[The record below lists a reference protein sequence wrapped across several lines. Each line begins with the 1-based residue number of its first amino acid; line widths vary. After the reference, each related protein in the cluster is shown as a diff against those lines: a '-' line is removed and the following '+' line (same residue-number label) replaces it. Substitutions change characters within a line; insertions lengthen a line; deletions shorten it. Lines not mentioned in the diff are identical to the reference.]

1 MVLTRYSYCRRSNI
15 AQCLLFFLYR
25 NKSYLELQRK
35 LPSPGFQLE
44 VVLLDYDGSEP
55 LKPTLANV
63 RKYVKS
69 TEKAA
74 PGESKPAPQKA
85 DQSFSDKDE
94 DKVFSDNDGKGNGS
108 NKNKQVKDPSL
119 PDEAPQSKISQAMEG
134 VSLKGQD
141 TDLKENLSANSTSAN
156 DFKAI
161 AADTSV
167 FSFGDDEDYESE

>member
-1 MVLTRYSYCRRSNI
+1 MKW
-15 AQCLLFFLYR
+15 AQLPLLKKR

-55 LKPTLANV
+55 LNPTLASV
-63 RKYVKS
+63 RKFLKP

-74 PGESKPAPQKA
+74 PGESKPAPQKSE
-85 DQSFSDKDE
+85 QSFSDKDK
-94 DKVFSDNDGKGNGS
+94 DKVFSDSDGEGNRS

-134 VSLKGQD
+134 VSLKDQE
-141 TDLKENLSANSTSAN
+141 TDVKENLSGNSTSAN

-161 AADTSV
+161 SADISV
-167 FSFGDDEDYESE
+167 FLW

>member
-1 MVLTRYSYCRRSNI
+1 MFIPFS
-15 AQCLLFFLYR
+15 YR
-25 NKSYLELQRK
+25 NISYLELQRK

-63 RKYVKS
+63 RKYLKP

-74 PGESKPAPQKA
+74 PRESKPAPQKT
-85 DQSFSDKDE
+85 DESFSDKDK
-94 DKVFSDNDGKGNGS
+94 DKVFSDSDGEGNGS
-108 NKNKQVKDPSL
+108 NKNKQVKDPSSS
-119 PDEAPQSKISQAMEG
+119 DEAPQNKISQAMEG
-134 VSLKGQD
+134 VSLKGPE
-141 TDLKENLSANSTSAN
+141 TDGKENNASGNSTSAN